1 MEIRTVLLIIL
12 AVLAAVVIVYFQY
25 FYKSNRKANLSIVLA
40 GLRFFTL
47 LSAFIL
53 LVNPKFTK
61 NEYFLE
67 KANLVVLVDNSS
79 SIESGEDEQLI
90 TAVSSITNHTDLNE
104 RFQIDQYAF
113 STELAQGDSLK
124 FDGKNTNISKALSK
138 IDEIYANGTN
148 AIILLTDGNQT
159 LGRDYEFLSLGKNNS
174 IYPVAVGD
182 TAQFEDISIGRVNS
196 NTYAFLK
203 NKFPLEIS
211 VNYNGRK
218 PISKTLT
225 ISLDGIV
232 QHQQQVD
239 FGENENSR
247 TINELLEAKSVGV
260 KSINVQIA
268 SLTNEKNVFNNTREI
283 AVEVIDE
290 KTTVTLVSEIMH
302 PDIGAIKKA
311 IEANEQRVVN
321 IRKPQEAL
329 NRVDETDLFVLYQ
342 PTNRFKP
349 IYDYLHKSGTNS
361 FTITGTKTN
370 WAFLNSAQN
379 NFFKENFNQPEE
391 IEPVLN
397 TAFGS
402 FGLSDFSM
410 DNYPPLLGNLGDIEL
425 KVPNDILVH
434 QRIRGVDLD
443 KPLFAIL
450 NEPTRREAVLF
461 GENIWRWRA
470 QSYRNTQSFVEFDE
484 FMQKLMV
491 YLTSNGKKSRLE
503 LDYELVFENSSEAKI
518 RAYSFD
524 ESFIFNDN
532 ANLLLEYRS
541 AEANLSRELP
551 MLLKGSYFEADL
563 SDFSP
568 GEYTFTVTN
577 QDENTKRSGV
587 FKILEFNPERL
598 MISTNHEKLQR
609 LAQKAKGS
617 VFYLDEMED
626 LIVELTDSSEFIPVQ
641 KSRQNVVS
649 LIDFKLLLGLMAV
662 TLALEW
668 FLRKYNGLI

>member
-12 AVLAAVVIVYFQY
+12 AVLAAVIIVYFQY
-25 FYKSNRKANLSIVLA
+25 FYKTNRKANFYYVLA

-67 KANLVVLVDNSS
+67 KANLVVLMDNSS
-79 SIESGEDEQLI
+79 SMESGESEQLI
-90 TAVSSITNHTDLNE
+90 PAVSSITNHTALNE
-104 RFQIDQYAF
+104 RFQIDRYAF
-113 STELAQGDSLK
+113 STGLTQGDSLK
-124 FDGKNTNISKALSK
+124 FNGKNTNISKALSK
-138 IDEIYANGTN
+138 IDEIYANGSN

-159 LGRDYEFLSLGKNNS
+159 LGRDYEFLNLGKNNA
-174 IYPVAVGD
+174 IYPIAIGD
-182 TAQFEDISIGRVNS
+182 TTRFEDISIGRVNS

-211 VNYNGRK
+211 VNYNGSG

-225 ISLDGIV
+225 ISVDGVV
-232 QHQQQVD
+232 QHREQVD
-239 FGENENSR
+239 FGENENSK
-247 TINELLEAKSVGV
+247 TINQLLEAKSVGV

-268 SLTNEKNVFNNTREI
+268 SLPNEKNVFNNTREI

-311 IEANEQRVVN
+311 IETNEQRVVN
-321 IRKPQEAL
+321 IKKPQEAL
-329 NRVDETDLFVLYQ
+329 NGVDETDLFVLYQ

-349 IYDYLHKSGTNS
+349 IYDYLNKSGINS

-370 WAFLNSAQN
+370 WAFLNSVQN
-379 NFFKENFNQPEE
+379 NFFKENFNQQEE

-397 TAFGS
+397 AAFGS

-410 DNYPPLLGNLGDIEL
+410 ENYPPLLGNLGDIEL
-425 KVPNDILVH
+425 KVASDVLVH
-434 QRIRGVDLD
+434 QRIRGVSLD

-470 QSYRNTQSFVEFDE
+470 QSYRNTQSFAEFDE
-484 FMQKLMV
+484 FIQKLMV
-491 YLTSNGKKSRLE
+491 YLTSNGRKSRLE
-503 LDYELVFENSSEAKI
+503 LDYKLIFENSSEAKI

-524 ESFIFNDN
+524 ESFVFNTN
-532 ANLLLEYRS
+532 ANLLLECKS
-541 AEANLSRELP
+541 AEGSFTRELP

-568 GEYTFTVTN
+568 GEYSFTITN
-577 QDENTKRSGV
+577 QDENIKRSGV
-587 FKILEFNPERL
+587 FKILEFNPEKL
-598 MISTNHEKLQR
+598 MISTNHQKLQQ
-609 LAQKAKGS
+609 LAKKNKGS
-617 VFYLDEMED
+617 VFYLDEMEN
-626 LIVELTDSSEFIPVQ
+626 LIEELTDSSQFTPIQ

-649 LIDFKLLLGLMAV
+649 LIDFRLLLGLMAV